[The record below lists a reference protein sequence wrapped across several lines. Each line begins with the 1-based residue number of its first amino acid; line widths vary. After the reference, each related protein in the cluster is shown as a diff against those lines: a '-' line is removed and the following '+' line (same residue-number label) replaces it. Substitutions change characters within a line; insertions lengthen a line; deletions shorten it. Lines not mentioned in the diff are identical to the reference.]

1 MSQVTIYFGVAPAI
15 APIIGGWL
23 FVHAGWHSIFW
34 FLTAVGVALWL
45 ANFKLLPESLHVT
58 HRQPFNVRN
67 LMRGYWDLCS
77 NPRFLLLALASGVP
91 STACSCMCWRRRSS
105 SGTHLHLAPKEFF
118 WFFILT
124 ITGIMGGSW
133 FSGRLAG
140 KITPRRQI
148 RYGFTIMLLVSLVN
162 VAANYMLVAHAGWAL
177 IPIAVFSF
185 GWALMVPVVTLLVLD
200 LAPERRGLVS
210 SLQAVIGSTANGI
223 VAGVIARWSCIRTR
237 ALSAHLI
244 VDDERGIVRVVFVHR
259 RWPET
264 GRAVTAVA

>member
-1 MSQVTIYFGVAPAI
+1 
-15 APIIGGWL
+15 
-23 FVHAGWHSIFW
+23 
-34 FLTAVGVALWL
+34 
-45 ANFKLLPESLHVT
+45 
-58 HRQPFNVRN
+58 
-67 LMRGYWDLCS
+67 MRGYWHLCS
-77 NPRFLLLALASGVP
+77 NPRFLPLALASGVP
-91 STACSCMCWRRRSS
+91 FNGMFLYVLAAPEFL
-105 SGTHLHLAPKEFF
+105 GTHLQLAPKEFS

-162 VAANYMLVAHAGWAL
+162 VAANYLLTANVGWAL
-177 IPIAVFSF
+177 IPIGVFAF

-223 VAGVIARWSCIRTR
+223 VAGVIAPLVMHSTR
-237 ALSAHLI
+237 ALALTSLLMMGVGLFAWL
-244 VDDERGIVRVVFVHR
+244 FVHR
-259 RWPET
+259 RWPEI
-264 GRAVTAVA
+264 GRVVTAAA